1 MNRVETFTTDI
12 STTDVPTRRVSFSNQ
27 ILVVD
32 DFESTS
38 IDGTDSSTTDDDDT
52 SITNDNEDVPTRRVS
67 FSDKSQMFVVD
78 DLRQLGIER
87 PHLWYSLR
95 DILEIKDEHRQM
107 VHDIRAKLSQQAAR
121 PDIVGLEKYL
131 SSDLS
136 REFKRRKRQV
146 YSAVTSELE
155 FQNEFLKEINP
166 DRLATVSSHHTK
178 WAMEQAHYAAQ
189 LLEQDV
195 LLSSPAMDKDCCRAV
210 AA

>member
-1 MNRVETFTTDI
+1 MNRVETFTSDI
-12 STTDVPTRRVSFSNQ
+12 STADVSPRRVSFSNQ
-27 ILVVD
+27 ILL
-32 DFESTS
+32 STE
-38 IDGTDSSTTDDDDT
+38 TDSSTTDDDTTLTTYDDE
-52 SITNDNEDVPTRRVS
+52 NVPSRRVS
-67 FSDKSQMFVVD
+67 FSDRSQMFVVD
-78 DLRQLGIER
+78 NLREER
-87 PHLWYSLR
+87 PHLWYSVR
-95 DILEIKDEHRQM
+95 DVEDLKYEHRQ
-107 VHDIRAKLSQQAAR
+107 VIQDIRLKLSEQIT

-195 LLSSPAMDKDCCRAV
+195 LLSSSAMDNDCCRAV

>member
-1 MNRVETFTTDI
+1 MNRVETLSTDT
-12 STTDVPTRRVSFSNQ
+12 STTDVPTRRVSFSNK

-38 IDGTDSSTTDDDDT
+38 IGTDSSTTDDDDT
-52 SITNDNEDVPTRRVS
+52 SITNDDEDVPTRRVS

-87 PHLWYSLR
+87 PHLWYSLS
-95 DILEIKDEHRQM
+95 DILDIKDEHRQM
-107 VHDIRAKLSQQAAR
+107 VQDIRAKLSQQAAR

-195 LLSSPAMDKDCCRAV
+195 LLSSPTVDKDCCRAV